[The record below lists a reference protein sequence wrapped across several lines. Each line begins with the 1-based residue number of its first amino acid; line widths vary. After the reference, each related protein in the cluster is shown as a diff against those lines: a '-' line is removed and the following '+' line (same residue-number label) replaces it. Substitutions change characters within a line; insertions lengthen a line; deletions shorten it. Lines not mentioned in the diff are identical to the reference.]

1 MKGDVTDDYDQAAL
15 RERGMTGEK
24 QHLDVLTI
32 GNTALNLSWVIL
44 MRQHY
49 IGQTVVCYF
58 HTTSQC

>member
-15 RERGMTGEK
+15 CKRGMTEEK
-24 QHLDVLTI
+24 QNLDVLII

-49 IGQTVVCYF
+49 RGQTIMCYF